1 MRISD
6 VSIRNAVFSWML
18 FAAFII
24 FGFISFMRLGVSQLP
39 DVDFPVVNVSI
50 TLLGAAPEIMET
62 SVVDPIEDALSS
74 VQGVE
79 RISSVS
85 KTGIANITIEFEL
98 DRNIDVALQEVQTK
112 VAQAQR
118 LLPPA
123 VDPPSITK
131 TNPDDQPILWLAL
144 VYEKNDPYFL
154 MTYAKDY
161 LKDRFTMVSGVGDII
176 LGGYTDPAMRVWV
189 DADKL
194 RKHNIAVNDVM
205 ASITSQHTEVPGG
218 FIQNPKNAFN
228 VRTLGEFKDA
238 KGFDNMIINKRA
250 GMVIQDP
257 FNTIRLKD
265 VGFAKESL
273 AEMYR
278 ISRFDGVMA
287 LGLGIKK
294 QLGSNAV
301 AVANA
306 VKEQMKEIQKD
317 LPEGMRLAINF
328 DSSRYIEQS
337 IHEMIKHLILAVI
350 LTSIVCWVFLGS
362 FTATLNVLLAI
373 PTSIMGAFIG
383 LYFFGFTLNTFTL
396 LGLTLAIG
404 IVVDD
409 AIMVLEN
416 IFRYNERGLRPIESA
431 IVGAREITFAALAA
445 SIAIIAIF
453 LPVAFM
459 KGVIGKFFLQ
469 YGITISLAV
478 MLSLLESLTITPM
491 RCSSF
496 VHTGERTTRIGKSFE
511 WFMAK
516 WKEFYG
522 KSLNWTLAHRWSV
535 LAVSIVFVAV
545 SFVSVKSLN
554 KEMTPTMDQSLF
566 IMRLFLPIG
575 TSLATS
581 DQKAKEI
588 EKWMRSQQEVAHV
601 YASVGGLGSGG
612 GSDANTGMMFITL
625 KDKGNR
631 GIAPGQVKER
641 SQQEFM
647 SYARSELT
655 KNIQGVMVFMM
666 DPSSRGFSTGKGY
679 PIEFI
684 LQGPDWA
691 KLEELNNKFK
701 EDMRNSKLMVDVD
714 SDYLA
719 GMPEIQVTPARDK
732 AARRGVSAEDIGIT
746 VQAMIGGVKN
756 GQYTKDGHRYDVYV
770 QLKKTPDPRDEFSK
784 LLIAND
790 RNNLIPITQVA
801 EVEQRASLQQVT
813 RVNRQRAIT
822 MYANLAP
829 GVSQQKALEFIFNK
843 SKELPEGYHI
853 DQSGAAKSFSESF
866 NSLIFALALG
876 VIVAYMVLASQFNSF
891 LDPLTILMAL
901 PFSFSGAFFALNL
914 TGQSINM
921 YSMIGILL
929 LMGIVKKNSILLIDF
944 TNAVRDRAGGT
955 DVTADAALKEACPV
969 RLRPIIMTSV
979 ATITAALPS
988 ALAQGAGSETFKPMA
1003 ITLIGG
1009 VLVSTLLTLYVVPVV
1024 YSLSD
1029 RFRKR
1034 DARQKDVREAFLKV
1048 GDATSI
1054 NADGVPVLNNGEGP
1068 QPADQEATTASQD
1081 YFKQD
1086 QTMPEFSEDNDQNEP
1101 RKEPAMSQTNHEKP
1115 KRGFFDFLKR
1125 KYQPKTEKKPSKVL
1139 SPDQNAHAED
1149 VHPSPTVPS
1158 RPPRAEDIEG
1168 DFDRGMPHVAEVRSM
1183 SEANKDRRDRERE
1196 ERRMIREE
1204 KRKANRS
1211 MLSQHPDRD
1220 RDRDH

>member
-18 FAAFII
+18 FGAFII
-24 FGFISFMRLGVSQLP
+24 FGAISFFRLGVSQLP

-62 SVVDPIEDALSS
+62 SVVDPVEDALSS
-74 VQGVE
+74 VEGVE
-79 RISSVS
+79 RISSIS

-118 LLPPA
+118 LLPANVDPA
-123 VDPPSITK
+123 VITK

-144 VYEKNDPYFL
+144 MYDKNDPYFL

-161 LKDRFTMVSGVGDII
+161 LKDRFTTVSGVGDII

-189 DADKL
+189 NADKL
-194 RKHNIAVNDVM
+194 KRKNIAVGDVM
-205 ASITSQHTEVPGG
+205 QSITAQHTEVPGG

-238 KGFDNMIINKRA
+238 KGFDSMIINKRA

-257 FNTIRLKD
+257 YNTIRLKD
-265 VGFAKESL
+265 VGFAQESL
-273 AEMYR
+273 AEVYR
-278 ISRFDGVMA
+278 ISRFDGVLA

-294 QLGSNAV
+294 QIGSNAV

-306 VKEQMKEIQKD
+306 VKEQMKSIQD
-317 LPEGMRLAINF
+317 TLPEGMRLGINF

-416 IFRYNERGLRPIESA
+416 IFRYNEKGLRPIESA
-431 IVGAREITFAALAA
+431 IIGAREITFAALAA

-478 MLSLLESLTITPM
+478 LLSLLESLTITPM

-496 VHTGERTTRIGKSFE
+496 VHTGHRTTRIGKSFE
-511 WFMAK
+511 TFMEN
-516 WKEFYG
+516 WKKFYS
-522 KSLNWTLAHRWSV
+522 KSLDWTLAHRWPV
-535 LAVSIVFVAV
+535 LGVSIAFVAA
-545 SFVSVKSLN
+545 SFVTVGGLN
-554 KEMTPTMDQSLF
+554 REMTPTQDQSLF

-581 DQKAKEI
+581 DQKAREI
-588 EKWMRSQQEVAHV
+588 EKWMRSQPEVKHL

-612 GSDANTGMMFITL
+612 GSDANTGMMFVTM
-625 KDKGNR
+625 KDKGER
-631 GIAPGQVKER
+631 GEVKDLGRER
-641 SQQEFM
+641 TQQEFM
-647 SYARSELT
+647 SYARKELT
-655 KNIQGVMVFMM
+655 KNVQGVQVFMM

-691 KLEELNNKFK
+691 KLEEINNKLK
-701 EDMRNSKLMVDVD
+701 EDMRTSGLMVDVD

-719 GMPEIQVTPARDK
+719 GMPEIQVTPSRDR
-732 AARRGVSAEDIGIT
+732 AARRGVSAEDIGVT

-770 QLKKTPDPRDEFSK
+770 QLEKSKDPRDEFQK

-790 RNNLIPITQVA
+790 RNNLIPLSQVA
-801 EVEQRASLQQVT
+801 DIEQRASLQQVT

-829 GVSQQKALEFIFNK
+829 GASQQKALDFIFSK
-843 SKELPEGYHI
+843 GKELPEGYHI
-853 DQSGAAKSFSESF
+853 DQSGAAKTFRESF
-866 NSLIFALALG
+866 DSLIFALALG
-876 VIVAYMVLASQFNSF
+876 IIVAYMVLASQFNSF
-891 LDPLTILMAL
+891 LDPITILMAL

-914 TGQSINM
+914 TGQTINM

-944 TNAVRDRAGGT
+944 TNSVRDRGKN
-955 DVTADAALKEACPV
+955 VTADGALKEACPV

-1034 DARQKDVREAFLKV
+1034 DTRQQDVRDAFLKV

-1054 NADGVPVLNNGEGP
+1054 TPEGVPVLNNGEGP
-1068 QPADQEATTASQD
+1068 QPTEKVG
-1081 YFKQD
+1081 YFHQD
-1086 QTMPEFSEDNDQNEP
+1086 QTMPEISEEVVAETIENKELKVEHHKEKP
-1101 RKEPAMSQTNHEKP
+1101 RK
-1115 KRGFFDFLKR
+1115 GFFSFLKR
-1125 KYQPKTEKKPSKVL
+1125 KYKPKPIFTAPPEKPEKAREPAREQRREARK
-1139 SPDQNAHAED
+1139 A
-1149 VHPSPTVPS
+1149 
-1158 RPPRAEDIEG
+1158 RPEDIEA
-1168 DFDRGMPHVAEVRSM
+1168 DFDRNMPHVQDKAV
-1183 SEANKDRRDRERE
+1183 D
-1196 ERRMIREE
+1196 
-1204 KRKANRS
+1204 RKADIRADSERQREQKRVERLKQREAKRS
-1211 MLSQHPDRD
+1211 LISQRPDRD
-1220 RDRDH
+1220 KEH

>member
-39 DVDFPVVNVSI
+39 DVDFPVVNVTL

-62 SVVDPIEDALSS
+62 SVVDPVEDALSS
-74 VQGVE
+74 VEGVV

-118 LLPPA
+118 LMPEN
-123 VDPPSITK
+123 VDPPIITK

-144 VYEKNDPYFL
+144 MYDKNDPYFL

-194 RKHNIAVNDVM
+194 KKKIISVGDVM
-205 ASITSQHTEVPGG
+205 ESITAQHTEVPGG

-238 KGFDNMIINKRA
+238 KGFDDMIINRRA

-265 VGFAKESL
+265 VGYAEESL
-273 AEMYR
+273 AEVYR
-278 ISRFDGVMA
+278 ISRFDGVMS

-294 QLGSNAV
+294 QIGSNAV

-306 VKEQMKEIQKD
+306 VKAQMKDIQD
-317 LPEGMRLAINF
+317 TLPEGMRLGVNF

-337 IHEMIKHLILAVI
+337 IQEMIKHLVLAVI
-350 LTSIVCWVFLGS
+350 LTSLVCWIFLGS

-431 IVGAREITFAALAA
+431 IIGAREITFAALAA

-478 MLSLLESLTITPM
+478 LLSLLESLTITPM

-496 VHTGERTTRIGKSFE
+496 VHTGHRSTRIGKAFDL
-511 WFMAK
+511 FMDK
-516 WKEFYG
+516 WRDFYST
-522 KSLNWTLAHRWSV
+522 SLNWVLKYRWPALLASV
-535 LAVSIVFVAV
+535 VFVAL
-545 SFVSVKSLN
+545 SFVTVQGLN
-554 KEMTPTMDQSLF
+554 REMTPVQDQSLF

-581 DQKAKEI
+581 DQKAREI
-588 EKWMRSQQEVAHV
+588 EKWMRSQTEVKHL

-612 GSDANTGMMFITL
+612 GSDANTGMMFVTL
-625 KDKGNR
+625 KDKGER
-631 GIAPGQVKER
+631 GVNKSLGKEL

-647 SYARSELT
+647 NYARTELT
-655 KNIQGVMVFMM
+655 KNVQGVQVFMM

-701 EDMRNSKLMVDVD
+701 DDMKKSGMMVDVD

-719 GMPEIQVTPARDK
+719 GMPEIQVTPMRDQ
-732 AARRGVSAEDIGIT
+732 AARRGVSAEDIGVT

-756 GQYTKDGHRYDVYV
+756 GQYTKGGHRYDVYV
-770 QLKKTPDPRDEFSK
+770 QLQKAKDPRNEFNK

-790 RNNLIPITQVA
+790 RNNLIPISQVA
-801 EVEQRASLQQVT
+801 KIEQKASLQQVT
-813 RVNRQRAIT
+813 RVNRQRAVT
-822 MYANLAP
+822 LYANLAT
-829 GVSQQKALEFIFNK
+829 GASQQKAMDFIFAK
-843 SKELPEGYHI
+843 AKELPSSYYIE
-853 DQSGAAKSFSESF
+853 QSGAAKTFRESF
-866 NSLIFALALG
+866 ESLIFALALG
-876 VIVAYMVLASQFNSF
+876 ILVAYMVLASQFNSF
-891 LDPLTILMAL
+891 MDPVTILMAL
-901 PFSFSGAFFALNL
+901 PFSFSGAFFALFL

-944 TNAVRDRAGGT
+944 TNAVRDRGENI
-955 DVTADAALKEACPV
+955 TANAALKEACPV
-969 RLRPIIMTSV
+969 RLRPIIMTSM

-988 ALAQGAGSETFKPMA
+988 ALATGAGSETFKPMA
-1003 ITLIGG
+1003 VTLIGG
-1009 VLVSTLLTLYVVPVV
+1009 VLISTLLTLYVVPVV
-1024 YSLSD
+1024 YSLLD

-1034 DARQKDVREAFLKV
+1034 DTRQKDVREAFLKV
-1048 GDATSI
+1048 GEATSI
-1054 NADGVPVLNNGEGP
+1054 SPEGVPILNDGEGA
-1068 QPADQEATTASQD
+1068 QPEDKVQYFKQQQQMPEIVEEADQER
-1081 YFKQD
+1081 
-1086 QTMPEFSEDNDQNEP
+1086 EGP
-1101 RKEPAMSQTNHEKP
+1101 RHWEESMEKEKP
-1115 KRGFFDFLKR
+1115 EKRSFFGFLRR
-1125 KYQPKTEKKPSKVL
+1125 KYRKPTEPKPIFSSPS
-1139 SPDQNAHAED
+1139 
-1149 VHPSPTVPS
+1149 S
-1158 RPPRAEDIEG
+1158 RERRVETAPAPVTATPAPATKAVDTRSRRAEEIES
-1168 DFDRGMPHVAEVRSM
+1168 DFDRNMPHVSDERSD
-1183 SEANKDRRDRERE
+1183 SIEARDQRERHREE
-1196 ERRMIREE
+1196 ERVNRMREHD
-1204 KRKANRS
+1204 RK
-1211 MLSQHPDRD
+1211 MRD

>member
-39 DVDFPVVNVSI
+39 DVDFPVVNVAI
-50 TLLGAAPEIMET
+50 TLQGAAPEIMET
-62 SVVDPIEDALSS
+62 SVVDPVEDALSS
-74 VQGVE
+74 VEGVQ

-85 KTGIANITIEFEL
+85 KTGIANITIEFDL

-123 VDPPSITK
+123 VDPPIITK

-144 VYEKNDPYFL
+144 MYDKNNPYFL

-161 LKDRFTMVSGVGDII
+161 LKDRFTMVSGVGDVI
-176 LGGYTDPAMRVWV
+176 LGGYTDPAMRIWV

-194 RKHNIAVNDVM
+194 KRKNIAVNDVM
-205 ASITSQHTEVPGG
+205 ESILSQHTEVPGG
-218 FIQNPKNAFN
+218 FIQNPKTAFN

-238 KGFDNMIINKRA
+238 KGFDNMIINRRA

-257 FNTIRLKD
+257 YNTIRLKD
-265 VGFAKESL
+265 IGHAEESL
-273 AEMYR
+273 AEVYR
-278 ISRFDGVMA
+278 TSRFDGVMA
-287 LGLGIKK
+287 LGIGIKK

-306 VKEQMKEIQKD
+306 VKEQMKEVQKQ
-317 LPEGMRLAINF
+317 LPEGMRLGINF

-337 IHEMIKHLILAVI
+337 INEMVKHLILAVI

-416 IFRYNERGLRPIESA
+416 IFRYNEKGLRPIESA
-431 IVGAREITFAALAA
+431 IIGAREITFAALAA
-445 SIAIIAIF
+445 SVAIIAIF

-496 VHTGERTTRIGKSFE
+496 VHTGHRTTRIGKAFE
-511 WFMAK
+511 TFMEK
-516 WKEFYG
+516 WREFY
-522 KSLNWTLAHRWSV
+522 SRTLNFTLAHRWPV
-535 LAVSIVFVAV
+535 LLASIAFVAL
-545 SFVSVKSLN
+545 SFVTVRGLN
-554 KEMTPTMDQSLF
+554 REMTPAQDQSLF
-566 IMRLFLPIG
+566 IMRMFMPIG
-575 TSLATS
+575 TSLAS
-581 DQKAKEI
+581 SNAKAQEI
-588 EKWMRSQQEVAHV
+588 EKWMRSQPEVAHV
-601 YASVGGLGSGG
+601 YASVGGLGSGT
-612 GSDANTGMMFITL
+612 GSDANTGQMFITL
-625 KDKGNR
+625 KDKDER
-631 GIAPGQVKER
+631 GENKQKGKVL

-647 SYARSELT
+647 SYARQELS
-655 KNIQGVMVFMM
+655 KNIKGVQVFMM

-679 PIEFI
+679 PIEFV

-691 KLEELNNKFK
+691 KLEELNNKMK
-701 EDMRNSKLMVDVD
+701 EDMKNSGMMVDVD

-719 GMPEIQVTPARDK
+719 GMPEIQVTPTRDK
-732 AARRGVSAEDIGIT
+732 AAMRGVSAEAIGTT

-770 QLKKTPDPRDEFSK
+770 QLKKTTDPRDEFQK

-790 RNNLIPITQVA
+790 KNNLVPIAQVA
-801 EVEQRASLQQVT
+801 DVEEKASLQQVT
-813 RVNRQRAIT
+813 RMNRQRAIT
-822 MYANLAP
+822 MYANLSEGA
-829 GVSQQKALEFIFNK
+829 SQQKALEFIF
-843 SKELPEGYHI
+843 SKAGQLPPGYTI
-853 DQSGAAKSFSESF
+853 AQSGAAKTFSESF
-866 NSLIFALALG
+866 DSLIFALALG

-901 PFSFSGAFFALNL
+901 PFSFSGAFFALSL
-914 TGQSINM
+914 TGQTINM

-929 LMGIVKKNSILLIDF
+929 LMGIVKKNSILMIDF
-944 TNAVRDRAGGT
+944 TNAVRDRKEN
-955 DVTADAALKEACPV
+955 VTADEALKEACPV
-969 RLRPIIMTSV
+969 RLRPIIMTSA
-979 ATITAALPS
+979 ATITAAMPS
-988 ALAQGAGSETFKPMA
+988 ALATGAGSETFKPMA

-1009 VLVSTLLTLYVVPVV
+1009 VLVSTILTLYVVPVT
-1024 YSLSD
+1024 YSLVD

-1034 DARQKDVREAFLKV
+1034 DTRQKDVREAFLHV

-1054 NADGVPVLNNGEGP
+1054 SEDGKAILNGGEGP
-1068 QPADQEATTASQD
+1068 QPGEQVDLEAKDGLLKDGES
-1081 YFKQD
+1081 
-1086 QTMPEFSEDNDQNEP
+1086 MPEILENEDQPEAKKGKEKMSLFSW
-1101 RKEPAMSQTNHEKP
+1101 
-1115 KRGFFDFLKR
+1115 LKR
-1125 KYQPKTEKKPSKVL
+1125 KYKFKKTEKPVDASSSRIEAVQDGKTDKEGL
-1139 SPDQNAHAED
+1139 
-1149 VHPSPTVPS
+1149 TVQ
-1158 RPPRAEDIEG
+1158 RQPRAEDIEP
-1168 DFDRGMPHVAEVRSM
+1168 DFDRGMPHVADARKVPQDNYKDVR
-1183 SEANKDRRDRERE
+1183 DRRRE
-1196 ERRMIREE
+1196 ERRERRQHSRE
-1204 KRKANRS
+1204 
-1211 MLSQHPDRD
+1211 RD
-1220 RDRDH
+1220 RDL

>member
-62 SVVDPIEDALSS
+62 SVVDPVEDALSS

-123 VDPPSITK
+123 VDPPIITK

-218 FIQNPKNAFN
+218 FIQNSKNAFN

-445 SIAIIAIF
+445 SVAIIAIF

-516 WKEFYG
+516 LKEFYG
-522 KSLNWTLAHRWSV
+522 KSLNWTLAHRWPV
-535 LAVSIVFVAV
+535 LAVSIAFVAV
-545 SFVSVKSLN
+545 SFFSVKSLN

-631 GIAPGQVKER
+631 GIAPGQTKER

-655 KNIQGVMVFMM
+655 KNVQGVMVFMM

-770 QLKKTPDPRDEFSK
+770 QLKKTPDPRDEFNK

-801 EVEQRASLQQVT
+801 DVEQRASLQQVT

-843 SKELPEGYHI
+843 GNELPEGYHI
-853 DQSGAAKSFSESF
+853 DQSGAAKTFSESF

-891 LDPLTILMAL
+891 LDPMTILMAL

-955 DVTADAALKEACPV
+955 NVTADAALKEACPV

-1034 DARQKDVREAFLKV
+1034 DTRQKDVRDAFLKV

-1068 QPADQEATTASQD
+1068 QPADQEATTVSQD

-1086 QTMPEFSEDNDQNEP
+1086 QTMPEISEDHDQNKQ

-1125 KYQPKTEKKPSKVL
+1125 KYQPKAEKKPSEVL
-1139 SPDQNAHAED
+1139 SPT
-1149 VHPSPTVPS
+1149 PSAPS
-1158 RPPRAEDIEG
+1158 RPPRAEDIEA
-1168 DFDRGMPHVAEVRSM
+1168 DFDSNMPHMAEARSI
-1183 SEANKDRRDRERE
+1183 SEAAKDRRDRERE

-1204 KRKANRS
+1204 KRKAKSS
-1211 MLSQHPDRD
+1211 MLSQRPDRD
-1220 RDRDH
+1220 RDRDRDL